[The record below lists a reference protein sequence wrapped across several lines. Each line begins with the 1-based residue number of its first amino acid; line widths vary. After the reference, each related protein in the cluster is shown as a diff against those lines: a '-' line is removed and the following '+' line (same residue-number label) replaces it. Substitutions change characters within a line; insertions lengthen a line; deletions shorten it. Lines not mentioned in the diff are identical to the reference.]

1 MSYIPRNII
10 IPKEA
15 EEQNILT
22 KNKILKEKALQNEE
36 EKSSSMQKSK
46 IDNENIINS
55 DNNNNKSKISK
66 NKKIKKMLKNK
77 SEEKIFKKEDINK
90 PVKNYSKEEII
101 HYIHLIFL
109 NNSLYFPKRQE
120 YLMTNVNLVKITKY
134 LGIVPNIIKL
144 YELDIIVKKIIPKT
158 NLITYEDFMEI
169 LIKLAEKIF
178 PKEFNKD
185 QTWVTNYFFHNI
197 FMAYNEIIFDNSVPL
212 KNLLKYQYSSLV
224 SLLNIIP
231 DDSQILVLNSLLYTL
246 NEIYEKYFIYNYEY
260 ISNSGKNINY
270 YFYNGNLN
278 KLFNFC
284 RDFEILPFIFSET
297 QIVTYYNLVVD
308 NNELFKFLDDSG
320 ENNNNEGHFTFNN
333 FILFFVHLSEYNY
346 TKVYESIL
354 DKEQSETDLSKL
366 IMLLTKLECSK
377 GMRNL
382 IDNSLPNLSLMPNRE
397 LFLKYNFAF
406 EDRPNSKEQSFN
418 DINDNIKDENNDEN
432 NIINDEENTNLNY
445 EKNLEQKKSNRTN
458 SSINF
463 YNSK

>member
-22 KNKILKEKALQNEE
+22 KNKISNEKKLQNEE
-36 EKSSSMQKSK
+36 EKSSLMQKSK
-46 IDNENIINS
+46 IENENIINS
-55 DNNNNKSKISK
+55 DNNNNKSKTSK
-66 NKKIKKMLKNK
+66 NKKSKKISKNK
-77 SEEKIFKKEDINK
+77 SEENIFKKEDINK
-90 PVKNYSKEEII
+90 PVKSYSKEEII
-101 HYIHLIFL
+101 HYVHLIFL
-109 NNSLYFPKRQE
+109 NNSFYFPKRQE
-120 YLMTNVNLVKITKY
+120 YLMTNVNLVKIIKY

-144 YELDIIVKKIIPKT
+144 YELDIIVKKVRQKA
-158 NLITYEDFMEI
+158 NLISYEDFMEI

-185 QTWVTNYFFHNI
+185 QTLVTNYFFHNI
-197 FMAYNEIIFDNSVPL
+197 FMFYNDIIFESSVPL

-270 YFYNGNLN
+270 YFYNGNLS

-320 ENNNNEGHFTFNN
+320 ENNNNEGCFTFNN

-354 DKEQSETDLSKL
+354 DKEQSETELSKL
-366 IMLLTKLECSK
+366 IMLLTRLECSK

-406 EDRPNSKEQSFN
+406 EDSPNSKEQSYN
-418 DINDNIKDENNDEN
+418 NININNNDEN
-432 NIINDEENTNLNY
+432 DIINDEENTNLNC

>member
-1 MSYIPRNII
+1 MN
-10 IPKEA
+10 
-15 EEQNILT
+15 
-22 KNKILKEKALQNEE
+22 
-36 EKSSSMQKSK
+36 
-46 IDNENIINS
+46 
-55 DNNNNKSKISK
+55 
-66 NKKIKKMLKNK
+66 KNK
-77 SEEKIFKKEDINK
+77 SEENIFKKGDINK
-90 PVKNYSKEEII
+90 PVKNYTKEEII
-101 HYIHLIFL
+101 HYVHLIFL

-120 YLMTNVNLVKITKY
+120 YLMTNENLVKITKY
-134 LGIVPNIIKL
+134 LGIVPSIIKL
-144 YELDIIVKKIIPKT
+144 CELDIIIKKVRPKT

-169 LIKLAEKIF
+169 LIKIAEKIF

-185 QTWVTNYFFHNI
+185 QNLVTNYFFHNI
-197 FMAYNEIIFDNSVPL
+197 FMAYNDIIFENSVPL
-212 KNLLKYQYSSLV
+212 KDLLKYQYSSLV

-246 NEIYEKYFIYNYEY
+246 NEIYEKYFIYNIEY
-260 ISNSGKNINY
+260 FSNSGKNINY
-270 YFYNGNLN
+270 YFYNENLN

-308 NNELFKFLDDSG
+308 NKELFKFLDDSG
-320 ENNNNEGHFTFNN
+320 ENNNNEGYFTFNN

-354 DKEQSETDLSKL
+354 DKEQSETELSKL

-406 EDRPNSKEQSFN
+406 EDNPNSKEQSYN
-418 DINDNIKDENNDEN
+418 NISINNNDEN
-432 NIINDEENTNLNY
+432 NIINDEENSNLNFD
-445 EKNLEQKKSNRTN
+445 KNLEQKKSNRTN

>member
-1 MSYIPRNII
+1 MSYIPPNII

-15 EEQNILT
+15 KEQILSMN
-22 KNKILKEKALQNEE
+22 NKISKENISQNEE
-36 EKSSSMQKSK
+36 EKSSLIQKSK
-46 IDNENIINS
+46 IDNENIINTE
-55 DNNNNKSKISK
+55 NNNNKSKISK
-66 NKKIKKMLKNK
+66 KNKMSKKK
-77 SEEKIFKKEDINK
+77 SEENIFKKEDINK
-90 PVKNYSKEEII
+90 PIKNYSKEEII
-101 HYIHLIFL
+101 HYVHLIFL
-109 NNSLYFPKRQE
+109 NNSLYFPKKQE
-120 YLMTNVNLVKITKY
+120 YLMTNENLVKIIKN

-144 YELDIIVKKIIPKT
+144 YELDIIVKKVRPKAH
-158 NLITYEDFMEI
+158 LITYEDFMEI

-178 PKEFNKD
+178 PKEFNRD
-185 QTWVTNYFFHNI
+185 QTLVTNYFFHNI
-197 FMAYNEIIFDNSVPL
+197 FMVYNDIIFESSIPL
-212 KNLLKYQYSSLV
+212 KDLLKYQYSSMV

-231 DDSQILVLNSLLYTL
+231 DDSQILVLNSLLYAL
-246 NEIYEKYFIYNYEY
+246 NEIYEKYFIYNIEY
-260 ISNSGKNINY
+260 TSNNGKNLNY

-308 NNELFKFLDDSG
+308 NKELFKFLDDSG
-320 ENNNNEGHFTFNN
+320 ENNNNEGTFTFNN
-333 FILFFVHLSEYNY
+333 FILFFVHLSAYNY

-354 DKEQSETDLSKL
+354 DKEQSETELSKL

-406 EDRPNSKEQSFN
+406 EEGPNSKEQSY
-418 DINDNIKDENNDEN
+418 NNEEN
-432 NIINDEENTNLNY
+432 NINYDEENSNVNY

>member
-15 EEQNILT
+15 QEQNILSN
-22 KNKILKEKALQNEE
+22 NKISKENISQNEE
-36 EKSSSMQKSK
+36 EKSSLMQKSK
-46 IDNENIINS
+46 IDNENIINT
-55 DNNNNKSKISK
+55 DNNNKKIKIPKNNKKISK
-66 NKKIKKMLKNK
+66 NK
-77 SEEKIFKKEDINK
+77 SEGNIFKKEDINK
-90 PVKNYSKEEII
+90 PIKNYSKEEII
-101 HYIHLIFL
+101 HYVHLIFL

-120 YLMTNVNLVKITKY
+120 YLMTNKNLVRIIKY
-134 LGIVPNIIKL
+134 LGIVPSIIKL
-144 YELDIIVKKIIPKT
+144 YELDIIVKKVRPKT
-158 NLITYEDFMEI
+158 NLINYEDFMEI

-185 QTWVTNYFFHNI
+185 QTLVTNYFFHNI
-197 FMAYNEIIFDNSVPL
+197 FKFYNDIIFESSVPL
-212 KNLLKYQYSSLV
+212 KNLLQYQYSSLV

-246 NEIYEKYFIYNYEY
+246 NEIYEKYFIYNIEY

-270 YFYNGNLN
+270 YFYNGNLS

-308 NNELFKFLDDSG
+308 NKELFKFLDDSG
-320 ENNNNEGHFTFNN
+320 ENNNNAGCFTFNN

-354 DKEQSETDLSKL
+354 DKEQSETELSKL

-406 EDRPNSKEQSFN
+406 EEGPNSKDQSYN
-418 DINDNIKDENNDEN
+418 NININNDEN
-432 NIINDEENTNLNY
+432 NIINDEDNKNLNY

>member
-22 KNKILKEKALQNEE
+22 KNKISNEKKLQNEE
-36 EKSSSMQKSK
+36 EKSSLMQKSK
-46 IDNENIINS
+46 IENENIINS
-55 DNNNNKSKISK
+55 DNNNNKSKTSK
-66 NKKIKKMLKNK
+66 NTKSKKISKNK
-77 SEEKIFKKEDINK
+77 SEENIFKKEDINK
-90 PVKNYSKEEII
+90 PVKSYSKEEII
-101 HYIHLIFL
+101 HYVHLIFL
-109 NNSLYFPKRQE
+109 NNSFYFPKRQE
-120 YLMTNVNLVKITKY
+120 YLMTNVNLVKIIKY

-144 YELDIIVKKIIPKT
+144 YELDIIVKKVRQKA
-158 NLITYEDFMEI
+158 NLISYEDFMEI

-185 QTWVTNYFFHNI
+185 QMLVTNYFFHNI
-197 FMAYNEIIFDNSVPL
+197 FMAYNDIIFENSVPL
-212 KNLLKYQYSSLV
+212 KDLLKYQYSSLV

-270 YFYNGNLN
+270 YFYNGNLS

-320 ENNNNEGHFTFNN
+320 ENNNNEGCFTFNN
-333 FILFFVHLSEYNY
+333 FILFFVHLSAYNY

-354 DKEQSETDLSKL
+354 DKEQSETELSKL
-366 IMLLTKLECSK
+366 IMLLTRLECSK

-406 EDRPNSKEQSFN
+406 EDSPNSKEQSYN
-418 DINDNIKDENNDEN
+418 NININNNDEN
-432 NIINDEENTNLNY
+432 DIINDEENTNLNC

>member
-15 EEQNILT
+15 EEQNLLAN
-22 KNKILKEKALQNEE
+22 NKKPKENLLQNEE
-36 EKSSSMQKSK
+36 EKSSLQQKSK
-46 IDNENIINS
+46 VDNENIINS
-55 DNNNNKSKISK
+55 DNNNNNKSKNSKNNNKK
-66 NKKIKKMLKNK
+66 NKKMNKNK
-77 SEEKIFKKEDINK
+77 SEENIFKKEDINK
-90 PVKNYSKEEII
+90 PIKNYSKEEII
-101 HYIHLIFL
+101 HYVHLIFL

-120 YLMTNVNLVKITKY
+120 YLMTNVNLVKVMKY
-134 LGIVPNIIKL
+134 LGIVPSIIKL
-144 YELDIIVKKIIPKT
+144 CELDIIVKKVRPKT

-169 LIKLAEKIF
+169 LLKLAEKIF

-185 QTWVTNYFFHNI
+185 QTLVTNYFFHNI
-197 FMAYNEIIFDNSVPL
+197 FMAYNDIIFESSVPL
-212 KNLLKYQYSSLV
+212 KDLLKYQYSSLV

-246 NEIYEKYFIYNYEY
+246 NEIYEKYFIYNIEY
-260 ISNSGKNINY
+260 LSNTGKDINY
-270 YFYNGNLN
+270 YFYNENLN

-308 NNELFKFLDDSG
+308 NKELFKFLDDSG
-320 ENNNNEGHFTFNN
+320 ENNNNEGCFTFNN

-354 DKEQSETDLSKL
+354 DKEKSETELSKL

-406 EDRPNSKEQSFN
+406 EDGPNSKEKSYN
-418 DINDNIKDENNDEN
+418 NINVNNNDEN
-432 NIINDEENTNLNY
+432 NINNDEENTNINY
-445 EKNLEQKKSNRTN
+445 EQNFEQKKSNRTN